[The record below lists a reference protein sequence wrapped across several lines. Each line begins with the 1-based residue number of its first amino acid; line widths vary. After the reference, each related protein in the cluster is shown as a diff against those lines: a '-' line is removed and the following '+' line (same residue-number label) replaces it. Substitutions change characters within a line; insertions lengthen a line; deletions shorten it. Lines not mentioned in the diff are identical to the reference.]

1 MRILLLIF
9 VVISFP
15 FYSIAQQHHP
25 ELITDRPDHTESA
38 SIVPRRLL
46 QIETGFVMENNFD
59 EGTKFRSF
67 AYNTTLLRYGL
78 LDNLEL
84 RLGLDYLGEKTS
96 ILNTNTG
103 NISGFGPIYTGFKVK
118 VREEDGWKPETAFLG
133 GLVFP
138 FTAGKDFKPA
148 YTAVTLRFAFAHTL
162 SDRFSL
168 GYNLGAEWDGF
179 SARPGYYYSVVL
191 GAGLTEKL
199 GVFIENHGMFHEKSI
214 SEHMMDTGFTYLLL
228 PNLQLDL
235 SGGIGLNK
243 HAVSNFI
250 GAGLTWRIPG

>member
-9 VVISFP
+9 IVIFFP
-15 FYSIAQQHHP
+15 FYSIAQQHFP
-25 ELITDRPDHTESA
+25 ELVTDRPDQTESA
-38 SIVPRRLL
+38 SIVPLRSL
-46 QIETGFVMENNFD
+46 QIETGFLLENGSDND
-59 EGTKFRSF
+59 TKIRSL

-78 LDNLEL
+78 LENLEL
-84 RLGLDYLGEKTS
+84 RLGLDYLGKKT
-96 ILNTNTG
+96 TPVK
-103 NISGFGPIYTGFKVK
+103 ISGLAPLYAGFKVK

-138 FTAGKDFKPA
+138 FTAGNDFKPA
-148 YTAVTLRFAFAHTL
+148 YTAASLRFAFAHTL

-179 SARPGYYYSVVL
+179 SARSGYYYSVAL
-191 GAGLTEKL
+191 GTSLTEKV
-199 GVFIENHGMFHEKSI
+199 GVFIENFGMFHENSI
-214 SEHMMDTGFTYLLL
+214 SEHLMDAGFTFLLL

-243 HAVSNFI
+243 HAVSNFVS
-250 GAGLTWRIPG
+250 AGLTWRIPG